1 MKLVTAAAGL
11 LLVLAGTT
19 NAFAA
24 TIDVPG
30 DYGTIQNA
38 INAAEDGDIIHVQP
52 GIYTGNGEEVVR
64 LMGKSITLIATGSP
78 ESTVI
83 DGENQ
88 RRCVT
93 CDNGEGN
100 NTHVSGFTITN
111 GYAENGAGIY
121 LGWNCSP
128 TIENCIVAHNIAS
141 GGGGGLEAGGS
152 DSVIRNCM
160 FMNNS
165 SYGPYG
171 GGLRLLGVQILIYD
185 CIIRDNTSSV
195 NFGGIFVDS
204 YFCGITDSAICG
216 NSGPYQMH
224 GVDENG
230 MTVLLGECEM
240 NHSGDINGDYVV
252 DVNDVLQ
259 LIEVWGSSGPG
270 FHIADFDYDGDVDV
284 NDLLYLFSVYGAD
297 ATPTGACCVDECWCK
312 DGLTES
318 ECDSWN
324 GTWWGPDTQC
334 GWCGGK
340 ECP

>member
-1 MKLVTAAAGL
+1 MRCICTSIVAT
-11 LLVLAGTT
+11 LVLAGTT
-19 NAFAA
+19 LAD
-24 TIDVPG
+24 TINVPG
-30 DYGTIQNA
+30 DYATIQGA
-38 INAAEDGDIIHVQP
+38 INAAQDGDVIHVQP

-64 LMGKSITLIATGSP
+64 LMGKSITLTAAGSP

-83 DGENQ
+83 DGEDQ
-88 RRCVT
+88 RRCIT
-93 CDNGEGN
+93 CDDGEGN
-100 NTHVSGFTITN
+100 NTHISGFTITN
-111 GYAENGAGIY
+111 GYAQDGAGIY

-128 TIENCIVAHNIAS
+128 TIEACIIENNFAS
-141 GGGGGLEAGGS
+141 WGGAGIGAVGS
-152 DSVIRNCM
+152 NSVVRNCM

-165 SYGPYG
+165 SSGPYG
-171 GGLRLLGVQILIYD
+171 GGMRLAGVPGFIIED

-195 NFGGIFVDS
+195 NYGGVFVDG
-204 YFCGITDSAICG
+204 YFCGIVDSAICG
-216 NSGPYQMH
+216 NSGPYQIY
-224 GVDENG
+224 GAEQSG

-240 NHSGDINGDYVV
+240 SHSGDIDGDYVV
-252 DVNDVLQ
+252 SVNDVLQ

-270 FHIADFDYDGDVDV
+270 FHVADFDYDGDVGI
-284 NDLLYLFSVYGAD
+284 NDLLYLISVYGTD

-318 ECDSWN
+318 ECDLWN